1 MTESSLT
8 LRPYAGPSDAAPL
21 ADLWLEAS
29 LRAHPFLGAERL
41 TAQRQEIAD
50 TYLPQADTWVACEGP
65 RPLGFISLLEDFVAA
80 LFVAPHAQG
89 RGIGS
94 RLLEQAAENRG
105 ALNLEVYACNTPAL
119 AFYRAR
125 GFHEVARRPQ
135 DDLGLPFELVR
146 LQRP

>member
-8 LRPYAGPSDAAPL
+8 LRPYAGLSDAAPL
-21 ADLWLEAS
+21 ADLWLAAS
-29 LRAHPFLGAERL
+29 LRAHPFLGAARL
-41 TAQRQEIAD
+41 RAQRREIAE
-50 TYLPQADTWVACEGP
+50 TYLPQADTWVACEGS

-80 LFVAPHAQG
+80 LFVAPHTQG

-94 RLLEQAAENRG
+94 RLLEQAAEHHG
-105 ALNLEVYACNTPAL
+105 ALSLEVYARNTPAL

-125 GFHEVARRPQ
+125 GFRELARRPQ

-146 LQRP
+146 LHRP